1 MQFTKEQLNSI
12 LKQPGPVDLANVDLS
27 GADLNG
33 AVLKGAKYDQNTRW
47 PDGFDPTAAGAIFE
61 GTRKF

>member
-1 MQFTKEQLNSI
+1 LDRA
-12 LKQPGPVDLANVDLS
+12 DLRKADLS